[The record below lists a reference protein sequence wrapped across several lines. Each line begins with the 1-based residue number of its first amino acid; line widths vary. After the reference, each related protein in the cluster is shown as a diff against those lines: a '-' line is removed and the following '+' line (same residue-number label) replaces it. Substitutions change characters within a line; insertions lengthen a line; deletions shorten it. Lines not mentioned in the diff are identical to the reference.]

1 MGRVQVWLVEA
12 PLRWA
17 RLPRDGRRLI
27 SYVSILAA
35 LSVLELGAAPT
46 AENDFLQATDAVTT
60 AVKAYKELWGDDP
73 RYAAAR
79 ELLMAIL
86 ESKT

>member
-1 MGRVQVWLVEA
+1 MWLVEA

-35 LSVLELGAAPT
+35 LVLELGAGLAT
-46 AENDFLQATDAVTT
+46 ADGAL
-60 AVKAYKELWGDDP
+60 
-73 RYAAAR
+73 AR
-79 ELLMAIL
+79 TPCTCSRMRR
-86 ESKT
+86 

>member
-1 MGRVQVWLVEA
+1 MGS
-12 PLRWA
+12 
-17 RLPRDGRRLI
+17 GG
-27 SYVSILAA
+27 
-35 LSVLELGAAPT
+35 LGAAPT
-46 AENDFLQATDAVTT
+46 AENDFLKATDAVTT

-73 RYAAAR
+73 RFAAAR